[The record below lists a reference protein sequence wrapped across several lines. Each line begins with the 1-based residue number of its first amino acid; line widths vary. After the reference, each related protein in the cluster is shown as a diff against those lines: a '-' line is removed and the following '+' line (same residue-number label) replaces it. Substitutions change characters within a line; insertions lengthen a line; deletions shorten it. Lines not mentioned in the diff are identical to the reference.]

1 MSTPDKPHDWLEPP
15 DWWKKWRPLR
25 WVAGAILLGG
35 LWALISP
42 MLPEPDPEPVRTP
55 APQPTAVAAQMTP
68 SPEPVSTPAP
78 TPTPTPA
85 PTATATATPKP
96 TATPKAAATT
106 APTPAAVAKVTAEP
120 VAEEEVQVYAEESLA
135 ESASETEIAAF
146 TRVEPDRVRLL
157 SPYFSYTGVDAI
169 VVDLEQAGFSP
180 VVESRHPP
188 VRSDVPPRNL
198 DTVTVAQYRHW
209 DVPGRLELQFFN
221 DRLYQVEFEPDDA
234 DAYQAA
240 QRRELP
246 QIKREVSGRSEYI
259 SGNLRIASSLD
270 LAVSDVGRKLGTR
283 PFLIWQDRRLVRQ
296 RDEWDRRFAL
306 AAVP

>member
-1 MSTPDKPHDWLEPP
+1 MSTPDKPKDWLEPP

-35 LWALISP
+35 VWSLISSL
-42 MLPEPDPEPVRTP
+42 LPEPEAEP
-55 APQPTAVAAQMTP
+55 AAEPTAVAVRATP
-68 SPEPVSTPAP
+68 SPEPLRTPDPTPTVAPTAVP
-78 TPTPTPA
+78 TPTPTPTPSPSPKVVATPVPTVA
-85 PTATATATPKP
+85 PTATVTE
-96 TATPKAAATT
+96 
-106 APTPAAVAKVTAEP
+106 VTADP
-120 VAEEEVQVYAEESLA
+120 VAADEVEIYEERALGDAPDES
-135 ESASETEIAAF
+135 EIAAF

-169 VVDLEQAGFSP
+169 VGDLEKSGFTP
-180 VVESRHPP
+180 TVESRHPS

-198 DTVTVAQYRHW
+198 DTVTVNEYRHW
-209 DVPGRLELQFFN
+209 DVTGRLELQFFN

-234 DAYQAA
+234 EAYQAA
-240 QRRELP
+240 QRRQLP